1 MIDTHRPGVDTTSV
15 ESRTKRTYNLRTVS
29 VARVREL
36 SAQYGLADS
45 QDAVVELAIE
55 RLYRDAVAAREA
67 AMWQAAGDDADFVS
81 EMRDLEGEF
90 RDRETWPR

>member
-1 MIDTHRPGVDTTSV
+1 METRS
-15 ESRTKRTYNLRTVS
+15 KRTYNLRPLS

-36 SAQYGLADS
+36 SAEYGLADS

-67 AMWQAAGDDADFVS
+67 ELWQVAGDDAEFRA
-81 EMRDLEGEF
+81 EMRGLEAEF
-90 RDRETWPR
+90 RDRESWPR